1 MLNATLKSLLSR
13 KLRLVLSGLA
23 VVLGVMAVSGSIFL
37 TDSLGRSFDA
47 LFQTVDANVDV
58 QVMATPKIEPS
69 QSGGRLFA
77 LPIPASVVDQVAGV
91 PGVHKATGTVAADG
105 ARVIGPDGKVI
116 AIQGPPRL
124 GVGWTGTSNLTE
136 MRKGTAPQAP
146 DEVAINERL
155 AKLGNFDVGS
165 SIQVLT
171 LQPKRTF
178 TVVGLFGYAGNRDS
192 IGGETIVAFTM
203 PVAQELMLGQP
214 GAFSGINVT
223 AQNGTS
229 PEHLRDA
236 IQAQLGK
243 DYKVRTGKQVAAD
256 DAAGLRSFLDV
267 FRNFLLG
274 FAGITLF
281 VGIFLIVNTFSI
293 LIAQRTR
300 ELALFRA
307 LGASR
312 RQVLTSVLVEAIVI
326 AVIASTLGVVA
337 GYGLAAL
344 LRKAF
349 EAIGTSNLPSPGS
362 GVSLTPIVAGYAV
375 GVLVTLVAA
384 LLPALRAAR
393 IPPVAA
399 LREAAIPDRPL
410 TRITIAG
417 AIPTAAGAALVG
429 LALYR
434 DLGDYRLWALLAGVL
449 LAFVGV
455 AMLTPAISRPVV
467 SVLGRA
473 FSWSITGKLGRR
485 NSARNPRRTAIT
497 AATLMIGIALVTG
510 ISVLATSL
518 NASLDQVVAQDLKA
532 QLIISGDQ
540 SSASPATFSP
550 NVVESARQISGVSQV
565 VAAYVDFGEVG
576 SQGMPLVAADA
587 AQAAGMFSL
596 TAQAGDIRTLQSRE
610 IAVTDSFARS
620 QHLSLGSNLDISTQR
635 GGRQTYTVV
644 TILKNTAFLSGPL
657 LSVADAQND
666 FVSPNPAQAYISLA
680 SGADVSAVRTQ
691 LQALVKDYPEVSVR
705 TQGDYEQQQASQIN
719 TVQGILYI
727 LLALALVIAALG
739 IVNTLAL
746 SILERTRELGL
757 LRAVG
762 LLRRQVAQMVTV
774 ESVVISVFGALL
786 GLVVGAILGTAVVRA
801 LHDQGISVLR
811 FSWGTIAVFVV
822 LSVVVGLVAAIL
834 PAIRAARTDVLQA
847 IAYE

>member
-1 MLNATLKSLLSR
+1 MVNATLKSLLSR

-58 QVMATPKIEPS
+58 QVMATPKVDPN
-69 QSGGRLFA
+69 QSGGRIFA
-77 LPIPASVVDQVAGV
+77 LPIPASVVDEVTGV
-91 PGVHKATGTVAADG
+91 PGVQKATGTVAADG

-116 AIQGPPRL
+116 SIQGPPRL
-124 GVGWTGTSNLTE
+124 GVGWTGTSSLTA
-136 MRKGTAPQAP
+136 MRKGTSPQAP
-146 DEVAINERL
+146 DEVAINARL

-178 TVVGLFGYAGNRDS
+178 TVVGIFGYAGGRDS

-203 PVAQELMLGQP
+203 PVAQELMLGEP

-223 AQNGTS
+223 AQSGTS
-229 PEHLRDA
+229 SNHLRDA
-236 IQAQLGK
+236 IQARLGNE
-243 DYKVRTGKQVAAD
+243 YRVRTGKQVAAD

-293 LIAQRTR
+293 LIAQRTQ

-312 RQVLTSVLVEAIVI
+312 RQVLTSVLIEAIVI
-326 AVIASTLGVVA
+326 GLIASTLGVAA

-362 GVSLTPIVAGYAV
+362 GVSLAPIVAGYAV
-375 GVLVTLVAA
+375 GLLVTTIAA
-384 LLPALRAAR
+384 LLPATRAAQ

-399 LREAAIPDRPL
+399 LREAAIPDKPL

-417 AIPTAAGAALVG
+417 AVPTAAGAALVG
-429 LALYR
+429 LALFR
-434 DLGDYRLWALLAGVL
+434 DLGDYRLWALLIGVL

-455 AMLTPAISRPVV
+455 AMLTPAVSRPVV

-518 NASLDQVVAQDLKA
+518 KASLDQVTAQQLKA
-532 QLIISGDQ
+532 QFIIGGDQ
-540 SSASPATFSP
+540 SSSTPATFDNS
-550 NVVESARQISGVSQV
+550 VLESARNIPGVSQV
-565 VAAYVDFGEVG
+565 VGAYFDFGQVG
-576 SQGMPLVAADA
+576 GQGMPLVAADA
-587 AQAAGMFSL
+587 AQSASMFSL
-596 TAQAGDIRTLQSRE
+596 TAQAGEIRTLQSRE

-620 QHLSLGSNLDISTQR
+620 QHLSLGSTLDISTQR

-657 LSVADAQND
+657 LSVADVKSNFISA
-666 FVSPNPAQAYISLA
+666 NPAQAYVSLA
-680 SGADVSAVRTQ
+680 GGADMNAVRTQ
-691 LQALVKDYPEVSVR
+691 LQDLVKDNPEVSVR
-705 TQGDYEQQQASQIN
+705 TQGDYAQQQASQIN
-719 TVQGILYI
+719 TVQGILYV

-822 LSVVVGLVAAIL
+822 ASVVVGLIAAII